1 MRLAIRRTH
10 HMYLRW
16 MMWSCD
22 VKNAPVIFGYD
33 KVPYIRMLRD
43 YRPQSVERIC
53 VRMDGT
59 FK

>member
-1 MRLAIRRTH
+1 MICAIRRRH

-22 VKNAPVIFGYD
+22 VENAPAIFGYD
-33 KVPYIRMLRD
+33 EVPYLSMLRD
-43 YRPQSVERIC
+43 YRPQRAERIC
-53 VRMDGT
+53 VRRDET